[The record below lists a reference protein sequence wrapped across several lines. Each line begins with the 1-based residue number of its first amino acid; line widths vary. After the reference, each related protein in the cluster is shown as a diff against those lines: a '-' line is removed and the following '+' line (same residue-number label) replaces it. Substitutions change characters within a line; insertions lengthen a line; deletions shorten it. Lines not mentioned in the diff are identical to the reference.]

1 MKAQPSADIVEE
13 MVVET
18 GIGIEGFDSKEAA
31 LYLTLTL
38 SKSERV
44 HLQTEFP
51 GIMPTRLK
59 SRGAHPGITTAEVKD
74 QKLYQDGYTSLFQ
87 HGQRS
92 PNETEKRRLLALCLK
107 QAIKTSMQN
116 HAYSFNNQ
124 AHLQEDGGSIGER
137 FTQALARV
145 VMLWWDRKYKCVAQQ
160 NGINIL
166 FYKRYVDDVNQAMTS
181 LPLGTH

>member
-1 MKAQPSADIVEE
+1 

-18 GIGIEGFDSKEAA
+18 GIGIEGFDLKEAA
-31 LYLTLTL
+31 SYLTLTS

-51 GIMPTRLK
+51 GIMPTLLK
-59 SRGAHPGITTAEVKD
+59 SRGAHPGITTADVKD
-74 QKLYQDGYTSLFQ
+74 RKLYQDGYTSLFQ

-107 QAIKTSMQN
+107 QAIKTAMQN

-160 NGINIL
+160 NGIHT
-166 FYKRYVDDVNQAMTS
+166 YTKRYPFQ
-181 LPLGTH
+181 PG

>member
-1 MKAQPSADIVEE
+1 
-13 MVVET
+13 
-18 GIGIEGFDSKEAA
+18 
-31 LYLTLTL
+31 
-38 SKSERV
+38 
-44 HLQTEFP
+44 
-51 GIMPTRLK
+51 
-59 SRGAHPGITTAEVKD
+59 
-74 QKLYQDGYTSLFQ
+74 
-87 HGQRS
+87 
-92 PNETEKRRLLALCLK
+92 
-107 QAIKTSMQN
+107 MQN

-181 LPLGTH
+181 LPLGTR